1 MINKLPEIFSK
12 NRNEETK
19 EDNWSDFVVP
29 GFLNELEIK
38 SQSKAI
44 VIVGGRGTGKTTLL
58 RYFCHATQ
66 FSSRRPNLP
75 DNILNHIGLYWRADT
90 NFLNSFAG
98 GEQTPEV
105 WRSAFEHMLACEF
118 GKEIIRALKNLN
130 CNPERQER
138 FGLLESLSIS
148 VLRDF
153 DDSLGDTIFE
163 LEKSLQRSRT
173 RLAMWVNNLDTCP
186 RPVFLPADAFLRALI
201 GTLKDQLPY
210 LSESTFGI
218 FIDEYENLRDEQQR
232 FINGLLK
239 HGSPP
244 LIYNI
249 ALKPKGWHTKQ
260 TIGGESIQEISD
272 YRAIDLESYIAKDFD
287 VFAAE
292 LLFFRLAEHEPELQN
307 KLPIV
312 PEHLRSIDHIQERY
326 DNPKYREIIVNAAE
340 QMLPRV
346 SLRAAATE
354 VLTDAK
360 LLDRL
365 INKIRF
371 ALQRKGSELEAED
384 FIDIQH
390 PEVSVIMPALLSR
403 DRESADALLK
413 EFIDL
418 KHGTGVRLSSKGALV
433 SNNLF
438 GCINSI
444 YIDARRTSIL
454 FSGFTVLTMIAR
466 GNVRHLLELI
476 HRIFKEY
483 KPSEDE
489 VLPVVPPYVQAHAI
503 YIASESILNTV
514 SGFGIFGPQLYA
526 LVLCLGSIFRQR
538 HRSDKQSEPEIN
550 HFTIA
555 GGELSEKLNRY
566 LLEAEKWSVLF
577 LSRETKMKTLGVIAS
592 DYTLNPIFSPYFQI
606 SYRKKR
612 SLHFNTTQ
620 LLQMFEGDQQ
630 VRDAL
635 VRELGKQ
642 DVSEPEQIDL
652 FGEVRYE

>member
-1 MINKLPEIFSK
+1 MIHKLPEIFSK

-29 GFLNELEIK
+29 GFLNDLEIK

-44 VIVGGRGTGKTTLL
+44 VIIGGRGTGKTTLL

-66 FSSRRPNLP
+66 FSSRRLHLP
-75 DNILNHIGLYWRADT
+75 EDILNHIGLYWRADT

-98 GEQTPEV
+98 GEQSAET

-130 CNPERQER
+130 CNPERQQR
-138 FGLLESLSIS
+138 FGLLDNLSIS
-148 VLRDF
+148 VLQDF
-153 DDSLGDTIFE
+153 DESLGDTIID
-163 LEKSLQRSRT
+163 LEKNLQKSRT
-173 RLAMWVNNLDTCP
+173 KLAMWVNNLDTCP

-210 LSESTFGI
+210 LSETTFGI

-260 TIGGESIQEISD
+260 TIGGESIQDISD
-272 YRAIDLESYIAKDFD
+272 YRVIELESYIAKDFD

-292 LLFFRLAEHEPELQN
+292 LLFFRLAEHDPELQN
-307 KLPIV
+307 HLPIV
-312 PEHLRSIDHIQERY
+312 SEHLRSIDHIADRY
-326 DNPKYREIIVNAAE
+326 DNPKYQELVVSAAE

-346 SLRAAATE
+346 SLKAAAVE
-354 VLTDAK
+354 VLTDTK
-360 LLDRL
+360 LLERL
-365 INKIRF
+365 MHKLRL
-371 ALQRKGSELEAED
+371 ALHKKGSELKAES
-384 FIDIQH
+384 FIDIEY
-390 PEVSVIMPALLSR
+390 PEISVIMPALLNR
-403 DRESADALLK
+403 DRENAETLLK
-413 EFIDL
+413 EFNDF
-418 KHGTGVRLSSKGALV
+418 KKGKGTRLSLKSALI

-466 GNVRHLLELI
+466 GNVRYLLELI

-483 KPSEDE
+483 KPSDEE
-489 VLPVVPPYVQAHAI
+489 VLPVVPASVQAHAI
-503 YIASESILNTV
+503 YLASESILNTV
-514 SGFGIFGPQLYA
+514 SGFGAFGPQLYSLA
-526 LVLCLGSIFRQR
+526 LCLGSIFRQR
-538 HRSDKQSEPEIN
+538 HRSEKQSEPEIN

-555 GGELSEKLNRY
+555 SGDLSEKLNRY

-577 LSRETKMKTLGVIAS
+577 LSRETKMKTLGVIGS

-612 SLHFNTTQ
+612 SLHFNTSH

-635 VRELGKQ
+635 VRELGRQ
-642 DVSEPEQIDL
+642 DTSEPEQIDL
-652 FGEVRYE
+652 FGEVPYE

>member
-1 MINKLPEIFSK
+1 MIHRLPEIFSK

-29 GFLNELEIK
+29 GFLNDLEIK

-75 DNILNHIGLYWRADT
+75 SDILKHIGLYWRADT

-98 GEQTPEV
+98 GEQSPEV
-105 WRSAFEHMLACEF
+105 WRAAFEHMLACEF
-118 GKEIIRALKNLN
+118 GKEVIRSLRTLN
-130 CNPERQER
+130 CNPERQLR
-138 FGLLESLSIS
+138 FGLPENLNVSVLKDFDESLGGT
-148 VLRDF
+148 L
-153 DDSLGDTIFE
+153 LE

-173 RLAMWVNNLDTCP
+173 KLAMWVNNLDTFP
-186 RPVFLPADAFLRALI
+186 RPIFLPVEPFLQALI

-210 LSESTFGI
+210 LADSTFGI

-249 ALKPKGWHTKQ
+249 ALKPKGWHTQQ
-260 TIGGESIQEISD
+260 TLGGESIQEISD
-272 YRAIDLESYIAKDFD
+272 YRVVELETYISKDFD
-287 VFAAE
+287 LFAAE
-292 LLFFRLAEHEPELQN
+292 LLFFRLAEHDPELQN
-307 KLPIV
+307 FLPIV
-312 PEHLRSIDHIQERY
+312 PDHLRSIDHIADRFGNSE
-326 DNPKYREIIVNAAE
+326 YRDAVVGAAE
-340 QMLPRV
+340 IMLPRV
-346 SLRAAATE
+346 PLRSAALE
-354 VLTDAK
+354 VVTDAK
-360 LLDRL
+360 LLERL
-365 INKIRF
+365 TQKIQA
-371 ALQRKGSELEAED
+371 ALQRRGSDLKPSD
-384 FIDIQH
+384 FIDADF
-390 PEVSVIMPALLSR
+390 PEISVIIPALISR
-403 DRESADALLK
+403 DREDVNALLE
-413 EFIDL
+413 EFHAF
-418 KHGTGVRLSSKGALV
+418 KKGVGSRLSPKGALV

-438 GCINSI
+438 GCVNSV
-444 YIDARRTSIL
+444 YIDARRTSVL
-454 FSGFTVLTMIAR
+454 FSGFAVLIMISR
-466 GNVRHLLELI
+466 GNVRYLLELI

-483 KPSEDE
+483 KPSSDE
-489 VLPVVPPYVQAHAI
+489 VLPIVSAAIQARAI
-503 YIASESILNTV
+503 TVASESILNTV
-514 SGFGIFGPQLYA
+514 SGFGVFGPQLYA
-526 LVLCLGSIFRQR
+526 LALSLGSIFRQR

-555 GGELSEKLNRY
+555 GGDLGEKLHRY

-577 LSRETKMKTLGVIAS
+577 LSRETKMKTLGAIGS

-612 SLHFNTTQ
+612 SLHFNASQ
-620 LLQMFEGDQQ
+620 ILQMLEGDQA

-642 DVSEPEQIDL
+642 EVIEPEQIDL
-652 FGEVRYE
+652 FGEVFDE

>member
-1 MINKLPEIFSK
+1 MIHRLPEVFSK
-12 NRNEETK
+12 NRSEETK

-29 GFLNELEIK
+29 GFLDKLEIK
-38 SQSKAI
+38 SQSKALAI
-44 VIVGGRGTGKTTLL
+44 IGGRGTGKTTLL

-66 FSSRRPNLP
+66 FSSRRPYLP
-75 DNILNHIGLYWRADT
+75 DDILKHIGLYWRADT

-98 GEQTPEV
+98 GEQSPEV

-118 GKEIIRALKNLN
+118 GKEIIRSLKNLN
-130 CNPERQER
+130 CNPERQKR
-138 FGLLESLSIS
+138 FGLPDSLNISI
-148 VLRDF
+148 LKDF
-153 DDSLGDTIFE
+153 DEGLGDNIFD
-163 LEKSLQRSRT
+163 LEKSLQKSRT
-173 RLAMWVNNLDTCP
+173 KLSMWINNLETYP
-186 RPVFLPADAFLRALI
+186 RPIFLPAEAFLKTLI
-201 GTLKDQLPY
+201 EELKRQLPY
-210 LSESTFGI
+210 LANTTFGI

-249 ALKPKGWHTKQ
+249 ALKPKGWHTEQ

-272 YRAIDLESYIAKDFD
+272 YRVIDLESHIAKDFD

-292 LLFFRLAEHEPELQN
+292 LLFFRLAEHDPDLQN
-307 KLPIV
+307 SLPIV
-312 PEHLRSIDHIQERY
+312 PDHLRSVDHIQDRY
-326 DNPKYREIIVNAAE
+326 ENSRYREAVVTAAE

-346 SLRAAATE
+346 SLSAAAE
-354 VLTDAK
+354 VILTDTK
-360 LLDRL
+360 LYERL
-365 INKIRF
+365 SEKIRL
-371 ALQRKGSELEAED
+371 ALQKKGSDLEVEA
-384 FIDIQH
+384 FIDLKF
-390 PEVSVIMPALLSR
+390 PEISVIMPALISR
-403 DRESADALLK
+403 ERESAESLLT
-413 EFIDL
+413 EFIDF
-418 KHGTGVRLSSKGALV
+418 KRGIGTRLSPKGILV

-454 FSGFTVLTMIAR
+454 FSGFSVLIMIAR

-483 KPSEDE
+483 QPVNDE
-489 VLPVVPPYVQAHAI
+489 ILPIVPPPVQAHAI
-503 YIASESILNTV
+503 YVASESIINTV
-514 SGFGIFGPQLYA
+514 SGFGIYGPQLYA
-526 LVLCLGSIFRQR
+526 FASCLGSVFRQR

-555 GGELSEKLNRY
+555 SGELGERLNKY

-577 LSRETKMKTLGVIAS
+577 VSRETKMKTLGVIGS

-612 SLHFNTTQ
+612 SLHLNSSQ
-620 LLQMFEGDQQ
+620 LLQMFEGEQQ
-630 VRDAL
+630 IRDAL

-642 DVSEPEQIDL
+642 DPSEPEQIDL
-652 FGEVRYE
+652 FGGHHHE

>member
-1 MINKLPEIFSK
+1 MIHKLPEIFSK

-29 GFLNELEIK
+29 GFLKDLEIK

-66 FSSRRPNLP
+66 FSSRRPTLP
-75 DNILNHIGLYWRADT
+75 ENILSHIGLYWRADT

-98 GEQTPEV
+98 GEQTPEI

-130 CNPERQER
+130 CNPERQEK
-138 FGLLESLSIS
+138 FGLAESLNIA

-153 DDSLGDTIFE
+153 DETLGETIAD
-163 LEKSLQRSRT
+163 LEKNLQRSRT

-272 YRAIDLESYIAKDFD
+272 YRVIDLESYIAKDFD

-312 PEHLRSIDHIQERY
+312 PEHLRSIEHIHERY
-326 DNPKYREIIVNAAE
+326 DNPKYRETILSAAE

-346 SLRAAATE
+346 SLRAASIE
-354 VLTDAK
+354 ILTDTK
-360 LLDRL
+360 LLERL
-365 INKIRF
+365 TSKIRS
-371 ALQRKGSELEAED
+371 ALQRKGSELEAEN

-403 DRESADALLK
+403 DRENADALLK
-413 EFIDL
+413 ELIDF
-418 KHGTGVRLSSKGALV
+418 KSGIGTRLSSKGTLV

-489 VLPVVPPYVQAHAI
+489 VLPVVPPPVQAHAI
-503 YIASESILNTV
+503 YMASESILNTV
-514 SGFGIFGPQLYA
+514 SGFGTFGPQLYGLA
-526 LVLCLGSIFRQR
+526 LCLGSIFRLR
-538 HRSDKQSEPEIN
+538 HRSEKQSEPEIN

-555 GGELSEKLNRY
+555 AGELSEKLNRY

-577 LSRETKMKTLGVIAS
+577 LSRETKMKTLGVIGL

-612 SLHFNTTQ
+612 SLHFNTSQ

-642 DVSEPEQIDL
+642 DISEPEQIDL
-652 FGEVRYE
+652 FGEAHYE

>member
-1 MINKLPEIFSK
+1 
-12 NRNEETK
+12 
-19 EDNWSDFVVP
+19 
-29 GFLNELEIK
+29 
-38 SQSKAI
+38 
-44 VIVGGRGTGKTTLL
+44 
-58 RYFCHATQ
+58 
-66 FSSRRPNLP
+66 
-75 DNILNHIGLYWRADT
+75 
-90 NFLNSFAG
+90 LNSFAG
-98 GEQTPEV
+98 GEQTPET

-118 GKEIIRALKNLN
+118 GKEIIRSLKNLN
-130 CNPERQER
+130 CNPDRQHK
-138 FGLLESLSIS
+138 FGLLENLSIS
-148 VLRDF
+148 VLKDF
-153 DDSLGDTIFE
+153 DETLGDTIVD
-163 LEKSLQRSRT
+163 LEKNLQRSRT

-210 LSESTFGI
+210 IAESTFGI
-218 FIDEYENLRDEQQR
+218 FIDEYENLREEQQR

-272 YRAIDLESYIAKDFD
+272 YRVIDLEAYIAKDFD

-292 LLFFRLAEHEPELQN
+292 LLFFRLAEHDPELQT

-326 DNPKYREIIVNAAE
+326 DNQKYRETIINAAE
-340 QMLPRV
+340 QMLPRA
-346 SLRAAATE
+346 SLRTAAIE
-354 VLTDAK
+354 ILTDSK
-360 LLDRL
+360 LLERL
-365 INKIRF
+365 TNKISL
-371 ALQRKGSELEAED
+371 ALQRKGSELKAES
-384 FIDIQH
+384 FIDINY
-390 PEVSVIMPALLSR
+390 PEISVIMPALISR
-403 DRESADALLK
+403 DRENAEVLLK
-413 EFIDL
+413 EFTEL
-418 KHGTGVRLSSKGALV
+418 KQGAGTRLSPKGALV

-454 FSGFTVLTMIAR
+454 FSGFTVLTLIAR

-489 VLPVVPPYVQAHAI
+489 VLPVVPVPVQAHAI
-503 YIASESILNTV
+503 SIASESILNTV
-514 SGFGIFGPQLYA
+514 SGFGIYGPQLYA
-526 LVLCLGSIFRQR
+526 LALCLGSIFRQR

-555 GGELSEKLNRY
+555 SGEMNEKLSRY

-577 LSRETKMKTLGVIAS
+577 LSRETKMKTLGVIGS

-612 SLHFNTTQ
+612 SLHFNTSQ

-642 DVSEPEQIDL
+642 DVSEPEQQDL
-652 FGEVRYE
+652 FGETRYE

>member
-1 MINKLPEIFSK
+1 MIHRLPEIFSK

-29 GFLNELEIK
+29 GFLNDLEIK

-44 VIVGGRGTGKTTLL
+44 VIIGGRGTGKTTLL

-66 FSSRRPNLP
+66 FSSRRPSLP
-75 DNILNHIGLYWRADT
+75 EDVLRHIGLYWRADT

-98 GEQTPEV
+98 GEQPPEV
-105 WRSAFEHMLACEF
+105 WRAAFEHMLACEF
-118 GKEIIRALKNLN
+118 GKEIIRALRTLN
-130 CNPERQER
+130 CNPERQQR
-138 FGLLESLSIS
+138 FGLPEGLNVSA
-148 VLRDF
+148 LRDF
-153 DDSLGDTIFE
+153 DDALGDTLTD
-163 LEKSLQRSRT
+163 LEKSLQKSRT
-173 RLAMWVNNLDTCP
+173 RLAMWVNNLDTYP
-186 RPVFLPADAFLRALI
+186 RPIFLPAESFLRALI

-210 LSESTFGI
+210 LAESTFGI

-249 ALKPKGWHTKQ
+249 ALKPKGWHTQQ
-260 TIGGESIQEISD
+260 TLGGESIQEISD
-272 YRAIDLESYIAKDFD
+272 YRVIDLESYIAKDFD
-287 VFAAE
+287 IFAAE
-292 LLFFRLAEHEPELQN
+292 ILFFRLAEHDPDIQTS
-307 KLPIV
+307 LPIV
-312 PEHLRSIDHIQERY
+312 PEHLRSVDHIRERY
-326 DNPKYREIIVNAAE
+326 DNPAYREAVVAAAE

-346 SLRAAATE
+346 SLRAAALE
-354 VLTDAK
+354 ILMDPK
-360 LLDRL
+360 LRDRL
-365 INKIRF
+365 NSRIRS
-371 ALQRKGSELEAED
+371 ALQRRGSELD
-384 FIDIQH
+384 VDSFIDAEH
-390 PEVSVIMPALLSR
+390 PEISVIMPALISR
-403 DRESADALLK
+403 DRENVEALYE
-413 EFIDL
+413 EFVNY
-418 KHGTGVRLSSKGALV
+418 KKGVGARMSPQGTLV
-433 SNNLF
+433 ANNLF
-438 GCINSI
+438 GCVNSI

-454 FSGFTVLTMIAR
+454 FSGFTVLIKIAR

-483 KPSEDE
+483 KPNSEE
-489 VLPVVPPYVQAHAI
+489 VLPVVPAGVQAQAI
-503 YIASESILNTV
+503 SVASESILNTV
-514 SGFGIFGPQLYA
+514 SGFGTFGPQLYA
-526 LVLCLGSIFRQR
+526 LALSLGSIFRQR

-555 GGELSEKLNRY
+555 GGELGDKLNRY

-577 LSRETKMKTLGVIAS
+577 LSRETKMKTPGAIGS

-612 SLHFNTTQ
+612 SLHFSASQ
-620 LLQMFEGDQQ
+620 LLQMLEGDQQ

-642 DVSEPEQIDL
+642 EVTEPEQIDL
-652 FGEVRYE
+652 FGEAPHE

>member
-1 MINKLPEIFSK
+1 MIQKLPEIFSK
-12 NRNEETK
+12 NRSEETK

-38 SQSKAI
+38 SQSKALAI
-44 VIVGGRGTGKTTLL
+44 IGGRGTGKTTLL

-66 FSSRRPNLP
+66 FSSRRPYLP
-75 DNILNHIGLYWRADT
+75 DDILKHIGLYWRADT

-98 GEQTPEV
+98 GEQSPEV

-130 CNPERQER
+130 CNPERQQR
-138 FGLLESLSIS
+138 FGLPSSLNVS

-153 DDSLGDTIFE
+153 DETLGETIFD
-163 LEKSLQRSRT
+163 LEKSLQKSRT
-173 RLAMWVNNLDTCP
+173 RLSMWVNNLDTFP
-186 RPVFLPADAFLRALI
+186 RPIFLPAEAFLKALI
-201 GTLKDQLPY
+201 ETLKNQLPY

-249 ALKPKGWHTKQ
+249 ALKPKGWHTEQ

-272 YRAIDLESYIAKDFD
+272 YRVIDLESHIAKDFD

-292 LLFFRLAEHEPELQN
+292 LLFFRLAEHDPELQN

-326 DNPKYREIIVNAAE
+326 DNPQYREAVVNAAE

-346 SLRAAATE
+346 SLGAAATV
-354 VLTDAK
+354 VLTDTK
-360 LLDRL
+360 LRERL
-365 INKIRF
+365 ANKLRH
-371 ALQRKGSELEAED
+371 ALQKKGSDLDPEC
-384 FIDIQH
+384 FIDIGH
-390 PEVSVIMPALLSR
+390 PEVSVIMPALIN
-403 DRESADALLK
+403 RERENAAALLK
-413 EFIDL
+413 EFIDF
-418 KHGTGVRLSSKGALV
+418 KNGVGVRLSPRGALV
-433 SNNLF
+433 GNNLF

-444 YIDARRTSIL
+444 FMDARRTSIL
-454 FSGFTVLTMIAR
+454 FSGFPVLIMIAR
-466 GNVRHLLELI
+466 GNVRYLLELI

-483 KPSEDE
+483 QPIDDE
-489 VLPVVPPYVQAHAI
+489 VLPIVPAPVQAHAI
-503 YIASESILNTV
+503 YMASESIINTV
-514 SGFGIFGPQLYA
+514 SGFGVYGPQLYA
-526 LVLCLGSIFRQR
+526 LALCLGSIFRLR

-555 GGELSEKLNRY
+555 GGELGESLNRY

-577 LSRETKMKTLGVIAS
+577 VSRETKMKTLGVIGS

-612 SLHFNTTQ
+612 SLYLNASQ
-620 LLQMFEGDQQ
+620 LLQMLEGEQQ

-642 DVSEPEQIDL
+642 DSSEPEQIDL
-652 FGEVRYE
+652 FGGPNYE

>member
-1 MINKLPEIFSK
+1 MIQKLPEIFSK
-12 NRNEETK
+12 NRSEETK

-38 SQSKAI
+38 SQSKALAI
-44 VIVGGRGTGKTTLL
+44 IGGRGTGKTTLL

-66 FSSRRPNLP
+66 FSSRRPYLP
-75 DNILNHIGLYWRADT
+75 DDILKHIGLYWRADT

-98 GEQTPEV
+98 GEQSPEV

-130 CNPERQER
+130 CNPERQQR
-138 FGLLESLSIS
+138 FGLPSSLNVS

-153 DDSLGDTIFE
+153 DDTLGETIFD
-163 LEKSLQRSRT
+163 LEKSLQKSRT
-173 RLAMWVNNLDTCP
+173 RLSMWVNNLDTFP
-186 RPVFLPADAFLRALI
+186 RPIFLPAEAFLKALI
-201 GTLKDQLPY
+201 ETLKNQLPY

-249 ALKPKGWHTKQ
+249 ALKPKGWHTEQ

-272 YRAIDLESYIAKDFD
+272 YRVIDLESHIAKDFD

-292 LLFFRLAEHEPELQN
+292 LLFFRLAEHDPELQN

-326 DNPKYREIIVNAAE
+326 DNPQYREAVVNAAE

-346 SLRAAATE
+346 SLGAAATV
-354 VLTDAK
+354 VLTDTK
-360 LLDRL
+360 LRERL
-365 INKIRF
+365 ANKLRH
-371 ALQRKGSELEAED
+371 ALQKKGSDLDPEC
-384 FIDIQH
+384 FIDIEH
-390 PEVSVIMPALLSR
+390 PEVSVIMPALINR
-403 DRESADALLK
+403 DRENAAALLK
-413 EFIDL
+413 EFIAF
-418 KHGTGVRLSSKGALV
+418 KQGVGVRLSPRGTLV
-433 SNNLF
+433 GNNLF

-444 YIDARRTSIL
+444 FMDARRTSIL
-454 FSGFTVLTMIAR
+454 FSGFPVLIMIAR
-466 GNVRHLLELI
+466 GNVRYLLELI

-483 KPSEDE
+483 QPIDDE
-489 VLPVVPPYVQAHAI
+489 VLPIVPAPVQAHAI
-503 YIASESILNTV
+503 YMASESIINTV
-514 SGFGIFGPQLYA
+514 SGFGVYGPQLYA
-526 LVLCLGSIFRQR
+526 LALCLGSIFRLR

-555 GGELSEKLNRY
+555 GGELGESLNRY

-577 LSRETKMKTLGVIAS
+577 VSRETKMKTLGVIGS

-612 SLHFNTTQ
+612 SLHFNASQ
-620 LLQMFEGDQQ
+620 LLQMLEGEQQ

-642 DVSEPEQIDL
+642 DSSEPEQIDL
-652 FGEVRYE
+652 FGGPNYE